1 MALLFLF
8 LQSSLSFQKWKWI
21 NINPSEAD
29 ESECTDVSNMFD
41 ELAKTCDVSSDYYGG
56 SDKCKDIF
64 NSMVQ
69 LSCVRDDNVDVNDLI
84 SKIDKSVEY
93 LALYNYLAKDVTI
106 DFSKLPNK
114 MKVVIYQE
122 SSSSSIK
129 IKGNHDGKLLSLFAE
144 ADSFEIIDSDLSIDT
159 FVINGG
165 IDLTQSKFKVKAKQL
180 DAHVRYF
187 NSNNDHFGNLEFE
200 NLMFYD
206 ESYYIDEKFKSIREE
221 EDNFVSIE
229 FGKSSYIYNSTFHG
243 QSYSLPN
250 DKSKSF
256 GLITGAQKITLI
268 GSKDSYIPDNIVID
282 CRYYNP
288 LMAPLDS
295 IDPYLYLG
303 EEEGEAKLLEEYK
316 IVFTKAGDWTGLKKP
331 KITIKLSNDKIKLD
345 TTDIKDIAEINT
357 VDGDGS
363 NKKKGLE
370 TKYIIVIVVVVVVV
384 VAAVVGV
391 VVFVVLKKKKTKVN
405 NNSASP

>member
-1 MALLFLF
+1 
-8 LQSSLSFQKWKWI
+8 
-21 NINPSEAD
+21 
-29 ESECTDVSNMFD
+29 
-41 ELAKTCDVSSDYYGG
+41 
-56 SDKCKDIF
+56 
-64 NSMVQ
+64 
-69 LSCVRDDNVDVNDLI
+69 
-84 SKIDKSVEY
+84 
-93 LALYNYLAKDVTI
+93 
-106 DFSKLPNK
+106 
-114 MKVVIYQE
+114 MKVAIYQE

-129 IKGNHDGKLLSLFAE
+129 IKGNHGGKLLSLFAE

-187 NSNNDHFGNLEFE
+187 NSNNDHFVNLEFE

-221 EDNFVSIE
+221 EGNFVSIE
-229 FGKSSYIYNSTFHG
+229 FGKSSYEYESNINY
-243 QSYSLPN
+243 QYSLPN

-288 LMAPLDS
+288 RMAPLDS
-295 IDPYLYLG
+295 IDPYLYFG

-345 TTDIKDIAEINT
+345 TTDIKDIAEINIIT
-357 VDGDGS
+357 SEDE

-370 TKYIIVIVVVVVVV
+370 TKYIIIIVVCCVVVVAVVVIVVVVVI
-384 VAAVVGV
+384 
-391 VVFVVLKKKKTKVN
+391 KKKKTRVTN
-405 NNSASP
+405 HSASP